1 MGLNKRIKKL
11 EKKIAELEAKSI
23 ASSNN
28 SMANHVARYGKKKV
42 VKRLPG

>member
-1 MGLNKRIKKL
+1 MSLKKRIKKL
-11 EKKIAELEAKSI
+11 ENKVAELEARSSKP
-23 ASSNN
+23 SNN